1 MSDDGIKKTKPKRYF
16 RWRIVFAILLSA
28 LLHLVLIPDIIFDD
42 PTAKPLVIKA
52 ILTSNTSAQAD
63 NRDVRGEIDANG
75 KTIQTASA
83 PKTNLSANPP
93 KTLPTPNQEPVKS
106 TQQPKQPPRP
116 QKPSIAKQTKTP
128 AIPKEPTAKKI
139 IPKHDS
145 SPVPETETRKE
156 SNLRAQHQGTKE
168 TFSNPI
174 EQAYYETLMAHLNS
188 RLPAHPA
195 GIAGQVR
202 LQVKIQY
209 NAIITSSTVIDSSG
223 HTPTDEWA
231 IRALL
236 SVSPVPEVPSELAQP
251 YYFRPT
257 LILTD

>member
-1 MSDDGIKKTKPKRYF
+1 MSDDGIKQTKPKRYF
-16 RWRIVFAILLSA
+16 RWRIAFAILLSA
-28 LLHLVLIPDIIFDD
+28 LLHLALIPDIIIDD
-42 PTAKPLVIKA
+42 PTTKPLVIKA
-52 ILTSNTSAQAD
+52 ILTSNTSAQSD
-63 NRDVRGEIDANG
+63 NRDVRGEITANG
-75 KTIQTASA
+75 KRIQTASA
-83 PKTNLSANPP
+83 PKTNISSNPP
-93 KTLPTPNQEPVKS
+93 KTLSTLNRDPIKS
-106 TQQPKQPPRP
+106 PQQPKQSPRP
-116 QKPSIAKQTKTP
+116 QKPNVAKTAKKP
-128 AIPKEPTAKKI
+128 SKKENTTKKI

-145 SPVPETETRKE
+145 SPVPETETRTE
-156 SNLRAQHQGTKE
+156 SNLQAQHQGAKE

-188 RLPAHPA
+188 RLPAHPL

-223 HTPTDEWA
+223 HLPTDEWA

-236 SVSPVPEVPSELAQP
+236 SVSPVPEVPIELAQP